1 MSYKIAVA
9 STDGKVVN
17 QHFGRADQFYI
28 IEVDDKGKF
37 EAIELRKL
45 PPVCQGGNHDEDAM
59 QINVKLLSDCEFVL
73 VSRIG
78 QSAENVLEQQ
88 GISAYVIP
96 DIIENAVIKLITYVK
111 IDKMIN
117 DIAR

>member
-28 IEVDDKGKF
+28 IEVNEEDKF
-37 EAIELRKL
+37 EPIELRKL
-45 PPVCQGGNHDEDAM
+45 PPICQGGDHDEAAM
-59 QINVKLLSDCEFVL
+59 QRNVKLLSDCEFVL

-78 QSAENVLEQQ
+78 HIAENALNQQ
-88 GISAYVIP
+88 GISVYIIP
-96 DIIENAVIKLITYVK
+96 DIIENAVAKLISYVK
-111 IDKMIN
+111 INKMIS
-117 DIAR
+117 DIAK